1 MASRAVD
8 LLIAYRVIKLLV
20 TPFKNQAA
28 FKTGII
34 DADGKV
40 LKPYRLLKTGAEK
53 SSYTMLHRFVFN
65 LKRILGKVGL
75 GSKIGSFAVALG
87 LLLKEDKEFAL
98 DQGKNIEST
107 LVKILKEK
115 NELVYSMSLNE
126 EYFTDSTLKVGSYQL
141 KEELFTGEE
150 FLPKGTDVFTL
161 EELTPD
167 STVLGLDIYKM
178 NQFLS
183 DYKKPLQYFC
193 KKQLLVYS
201 NQKPANVIFYNR

>member
-20 TPFKNQAA
+20 TPFKNQEA

-115 NELVYSMSLNE
+115 NELVYTLSLNE

-178 NQFLS
+178 KYGKDMQEIYVPG
-183 DYKKPLQYFC
+183 DYLDE
-193 KKQLLVYS
+193 
-201 NQKPANVIFYNR
+201 RR

>member
-65 LKRILGKVGL
+65 LKRILGRVGL
-75 GSKIGSFAVALG
+75 GGKIGSFAVALG

-161 EELTPD
+161 EEHLIPR
-167 STVLGLDIYKM
+167 
-178 NQFLS
+178 
-183 DYKKPLQYFC
+183 C
-193 KKQLLVYS
+193 
-201 NQKPANVIFYNR
+201 

>member
-20 TPFKNQAA
+20 TPFKNQEA

-40 LKPYRLLKTGAEK
+40 LKPNRLLKTGAEK

-178 NQFLS
+178 KYGKDMQEIYVPG
-183 DYKKPLQYFC
+183 DYLDE
-193 KKQLLVYS
+193 
-201 NQKPANVIFYNR
+201 RR

>member
-65 LKRILGKVGL
+65 LKRILGRVGL
-75 GSKIGSFAVALG
+75 GGKIGSFAVALG

-115 NELVYSMSLNE
+115 NELVYSISLNE

-178 NQFLS
+178 KYGKDMQEIYVPG
-183 DYKKPLQYFC
+183 DYLDE
-193 KKQLLVYS
+193 
-201 NQKPANVIFYNR
+201 RR

>member
-20 TPFKNQAA
+20 TPFKNQEA

-178 NQFLS
+178 KYGKDMQEIYVPG
-183 DYKKPLQYFC
+183 DYLDE
-193 KKQLLVYS
+193 
-201 NQKPANVIFYNR
+201 RR

>member
-20 TPFKNQAA
+20 TPFKNQEA

-75 GSKIGSFAVALG
+75 GGKIGSFAVALG

-115 NELVYSMSLNE
+115 NELVYPLSLNE

-178 NQFLS
+178 KYGKDMQEIYVPG
-183 DYKKPLQYFC
+183 DYLDE
-193 KKQLLVYS
+193 
-201 NQKPANVIFYNR
+201 RR

>member
-20 TPFKNQAA
+20 TPFKNQEA

-178 NQFLS
+178 KYGKDMQEIYVPG
-183 DYKKPLQYFC
+183 DYLDERK
-193 KKQLLVYS
+193 
-201 NQKPANVIFYNR
+201 

>member
-75 GSKIGSFAVALG
+75 GGSIGSFAVALG
-87 LLLKEDKEFAL
+87 LLLKEDKEFAE

-150 FLPKGTDVFTL
+150 FLPKGTDVFTI
-161 EELTPD
+161 EELKPD

-178 NQFLS
+178 KYGKDMQEIYVPG
-183 DYKKPLQYFC
+183 DYLDERK
-193 KKQLLVYS
+193 
-201 NQKPANVIFYNR
+201 

>member
-65 LKRILGKVGL
+65 LKRILGRVGL
-75 GSKIGSFAVALG
+75 GGKIGSFAVALG

-178 NQFLS
+178 KYGKDMQEIYVPG
-183 DYKKPLQYFC
+183 DYLDE
-193 KKQLLVYS
+193 
-201 NQKPANVIFYNR
+201 RR

>member
-40 LKPYRLLKTGAEK
+40 LKPYRLIKTGAEK

-75 GSKIGSFAVALG
+75 GGKIGSFAVALG
-87 LLLKEDKEFAL
+87 LL
-98 DQGKNIEST
+98 

-150 FLPKGTDVFTL
+150 FLPKGTDVFTI
-161 EELTPD
+161 EELKPD

-178 NQFLS
+178 KYGKDMQEIYVPG
-183 DYKKPLQYFC
+183 DYLDERK
-193 KKQLLVYS
+193 
-201 NQKPANVIFYNR
+201 

>member
-20 TPFKNQAA
+20 TPFQNQAA

-75 GSKIGSFAVALG
+75 GGSIGSFAVALG
-87 LLLKEDKEFAL
+87 LLLKEDKEFAE

-150 FLPKGTDVFTL
+150 FLPKGTDVFTI
-161 EELTPD
+161 EELKPD

-178 NQFLS
+178 KYGKDMQEIYVPG
-183 DYKKPLQYFC
+183 DYLDERK
-193 KKQLLVYS
+193 
-201 NQKPANVIFYNR
+201 

>member
-1 MASRAVD
+1 MASRAID

-53 SSYTMLHRFVFN
+53 SSYTMLHRFVLN

-75 GSKIGSFAVALG
+75 GGKIGSFAVALG
-87 LLLKEDKEFAL
+87 LLLKEDKEFAE

-150 FLPKGTDVFTL
+150 FLPKGTDVFTI
-161 EELTPD
+161 EELKPD

-178 NQFLS
+178 KYGKDMQEIYVPG
-183 DYKKPLQYFC
+183 DYLDERK
-193 KKQLLVYS
+193 
-201 NQKPANVIFYNR
+201 

>member
-20 TPFKNQAA
+20 TPFQNQAA

-75 GSKIGSFAVALG
+75 GGKIGSFAVALG
-87 LLLKEDKEFAL
+87 LLLKEDKEFAE

-150 FLPKGTDVFTL
+150 FLPKGTDVFTI
-161 EELTPD
+161 EELKPD

-178 NQFLS
+178 KYGKDMQEIYVPG
-183 DYKKPLQYFC
+183 DYLDERK
-193 KKQLLVYS
+193 
-201 NQKPANVIFYNR
+201 

>member
-20 TPFKNQAA
+20 TPFKNQEA

-87 LLLKEDKEFAL
+87 LLLKEDKEFTL

-107 LVKILKEK
+107 LVKILREK
-115 NELVYSMSLNE
+115 NELVYTLSLNE
-126 EYFTDSTLKVGSYQL
+126 EYFTNSTLKVGSYQL

-178 NQFLS
+178 KYGKDMQEIYVPG
-183 DYKKPLQYFC
+183 DYLDE
-193 KKQLLVYS
+193 
-201 NQKPANVIFYNR
+201 RR

>member
-75 GSKIGSFAVALG
+75 GGKIGSFAVALG

-178 NQFLS
+178 KYGKDMQEIYVPG
-183 DYKKPLQYFC
+183 DYLDE
-193 KKQLLVYS
+193 
-201 NQKPANVIFYNR
+201 RR

>member
-20 TPFKNQAA
+20 TPFKNQEA

-161 EELTPD
+161 EELIPD

-178 NQFLS
+178 KYGKDMQEIYVPG
-183 DYKKPLQYFC
+183 DYLDE
-193 KKQLLVYS
+193 
-201 NQKPANVIFYNR
+201 RR

>member
-75 GSKIGSFAVALG
+75 GGKIGSFAVALG
-87 LLLKEDKEFAL
+87 LLLKEDKEFAE

-150 FLPKGTDVFTL
+150 FLPKGTDVFTI
-161 EELTPD
+161 EELKPD

-178 NQFLS
+178 KYGKDMQEIYVPG
-183 DYKKPLQYFC
+183 DYLDERK
-193 KKQLLVYS
+193 
-201 NQKPANVIFYNR
+201 

>member
-65 LKRILGKVGL
+65 LKRILGRVGL
-75 GSKIGSFAVALG
+75 GGKIGSFAVALG

-167 STVLGLDIYKM
+167 STVLVLDIYKM
-178 NQFLS
+178 KYGKDMQEIYVPG
-183 DYKKPLQYFC
+183 DYLDE
-193 KKQLLVYS
+193 
-201 NQKPANVIFYNR
+201 RR

>member
-20 TPFKNQAA
+20 TPFKNQEA

-115 NELVYSMSLNE
+115 NELVYPMSLNE

-178 NQFLS
+178 KYGKDMQEIYVPG
-183 DYKKPLQYFC
+183 DYLDE
-193 KKQLLVYS
+193 
-201 NQKPANVIFYNR
+201 RR

>member
-1 MASRAVD
+1 MASRAID

-75 GSKIGSFAVALG
+75 GGKIGSFAVALG
-87 LLLKEDKEFAL
+87 LLLKEDKEFAE

-150 FLPKGTDVFTL
+150 FLPKGTDVFTI
-161 EELTPD
+161 EELKPD

-178 NQFLS
+178 KYGKDMQEIYVPG
-183 DYKKPLQYFC
+183 DYLDERK
-193 KKQLLVYS
+193 
-201 NQKPANVIFYNR
+201 

>member
-1 MASRAVD
+1 MASRAID

-65 LKRILGKVGL
+65 LKRLLGKVGL
-75 GSKIGSFAVALG
+75 GGKIGSFAVALG
-87 LLLKEDKEFAL
+87 LLLKEDKEFAE

-150 FLPKGTDVFTL
+150 FLPKGTDVFTI
-161 EELTPD
+161 EELKPD

-178 NQFLS
+178 KYGKDMQEIYVPG
-183 DYKKPLQYFC
+183 DYLDERK
-193 KKQLLVYS
+193 
-201 NQKPANVIFYNR
+201 

>member
-20 TPFKNQAA
+20 TPFKNQEA

-87 LLLKEDKEFAL
+87 LLLKEDKEFAE

-115 NELVYSMSLNE
+115 NELNYPLSLNE
-126 EYFTDSTLKVGSYQL
+126 NYFDGSTLKTGSYQL
-141 KEELFTGEE
+141 KEELYDGNDFIPSGS
-150 FLPKGTDVFTL
+150 DVFTMDDIQP
-161 EELTPD
+161 EFTA
-167 STVLGLDIYKM
+167 LGLDIYKM
-178 NQFLS
+178 KYGGRGNGIEDILVPG
-183 DYKKPLQYFC
+183 DYL
-193 KKQLLVYS
+193 
-201 NQKPANVIFYNR
+201 NERI